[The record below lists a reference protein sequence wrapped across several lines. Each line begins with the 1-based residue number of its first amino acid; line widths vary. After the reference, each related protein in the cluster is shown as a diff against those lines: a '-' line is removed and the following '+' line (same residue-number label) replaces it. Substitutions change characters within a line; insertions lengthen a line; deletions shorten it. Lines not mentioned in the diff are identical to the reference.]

1 MKRMRSGRIKDDPVR
16 KRSVPKINNKG
27 FTLIELIV
35 VLAIMGIMGGM
46 LVSMIHTG
54 AITYRSTYDM
64 ADAQNDARVAMSYLT
79 VKIRQNDAR
88 PNDGT
93 DGIKVIVSDTGSFQ
107 ALQIKDSQNT
117 GFSFWIYC
125 ADGKLRQ
132 QYAADV
138 AGFDGAHLD
147 SSGMEIANIS
157 DLDVQKEEAKIT
169 LRVKSS
175 DNSVNL
181 TQIVTLRSSLT
192 P

>member
-1 MKRMRSGRIKDDPVR
+1 MKRMRSGRKKDDPVR
-16 KRSVPKINNKG
+16 KWSVFRTNNKG

-35 VLAIMGIMGGM
+35 VLAIMGIMGSM
-46 LVSMIHTG
+46 LVSMMHTG
-54 AITYRSTYDM
+54 AMTFRSTYDT

-132 QYAADV
+132 QYAADA
-138 AGFDGAHLD
+138 AGFDSIHLD
-147 SSGMEIANIS
+147 SGMEIANIS

-175 DNSVNL
+175 DNSVDL

>member
-1 MKRMRSGRIKDDPVR
+1 MKRMRSGRKKDDPVR
-16 KRSVPKINNKG
+16 KWSVFRTNNKG

-35 VLAIMGIMGGM
+35 VLAIMGIMGSM
-46 LVSMIHTG
+46 LVSMMHTG
-54 AITYRSTYDM
+54 AMTFRSTYDT

-107 ALQIKDSQNT
+107 TLQIKDSQNT

-132 QYAADV
+132 QYAADA
-138 AGFDGAHLD
+138 AGFDSIHLD
-147 SSGMEIANIS
+147 SGMEIANIS

-175 DNSVNL
+175 DNSVDL